1 MTLATRVF
9 DRRKGYV
16 FGDEEGTVEVS
27 EEFSDLMNLARTDIS
42 KVDEDHLLMLSKQ
55 GIQSLDGFNFLKSFL
70 SSTSHFSLVK
80 N

>member
-1 MTLATRVF
+1 LIGE
-9 DRRKGYV
+9 KGYI

-55 GIQSLDGFNFLKSFL
+55 GIQSLDGLNFLKSFL